1 MKKFISLLLV
11 AVMLCMGLSS
21 CGDEPELTF
30 TTRPLTRERYEELLS
45 KKASI
50 DIVKNSEALIKG
62 ELSSADRAPVA
73 QAFAVKLFIG
83 ITYFP
88 GDYDEYCLIISG
100 ENFKIDTSLSGAQ
113 LSNYEY
119 KFYATQRE
127 EYTGLS
133 ITWDNIID
141 NDATYPVDLYLTYSG
156 DGESLGSIRIYFKV
170 SGPQRTRMLDTSV
183 SIYYATD
190 GEYIA
195 YSVESV
201 EAAQDALE
209 KD

>member
-30 TTRPLTRERYEELLS
+30 TTRPMTRERYEELLS

-62 ELSSADRAPVA
+62 ELSSADRAPIA

-83 ITYFP
+83 ITYFL
-88 GDYDEYCLIISG
+88 GDYDEYSLIISG

-119 KFYATQRE
+119 KFYTAQRE
-127 EYTGLS
+127 EYAGLF
-133 ITWDNIID
+133 ITWDNLID

-156 DGESLGSIRIYFKV
+156 DGESSGSIRIYFKA
-170 SGPQRTRMLDTSV
+170 SEPQRTRMLNTSAY
-183 SIYYATD
+183 IHYATD

-195 YSVESV
+195 YSVESIA
-201 EAAQDALE
+201 AAQAALG
-209 KD
+209 K